1 MNFEKAHCCSC
12 EASVA
17 TFALSSG
24 SVIAFDSFIVAS
36 SPTFITGIGRA
47 SEPGISAPASR
58 SSDF

>member
-1 MNFEKAHCCSC
+1 MNFEIAHCCSC

-36 SPTFITGIGRA
+36 SPTFIAGIGRA